1 MHTVYMYLCLCNIA
15 IHYRVSGRPVIVDY
29 ETGRVKGSFRTT
41 DGRQYGK
48 STVTETAVP
57 ATASSGSSSG
67 YKKPAARPAAA
78 AASATAGLTGKEWR
92 AQMFGHKKRQKTT

>member
-1 MHTVYMYLCLCNIA
+1 
-15 IHYRVSGRPVIVDY
+15 VIVDY

-48 STVTETAVP
+48 STATETAVT
-57 ATASSGSSSG
+57 ATASTGSSSSS
-67 YKKPAARPAAA
+67 YKKPTARPAAA

-92 AQMFGHKKRQKTT
+92 AQMFGHKKRQKTA